1 MTVQFPVLVQTLVM
15 KSDGV
20 KLVLWESGG
29 EYIECNV
36 RDANLIAIYKYI
48 LVITRHRC
56 LIRHMFL
63 SLINPLWMKK
73 RKIMV
78 V

>member
-1 MTVQFPVLVQTLVM
+1 MTVQCPVLVQTLVI
-15 KSDGV
+15 KSGGI
-20 KLVLWESGG
+20 KIVLLESGG
-29 EYIECNV
+29 EYIECDV
-36 RDANLIAIYKYI
+36 RDADLIAIYTYI

-56 LIRHMFL
+56 LIRHVVL

-73 RKIMV
+73 RNIIV

>member
-1 MTVQFPVLVQTLVM
+1 MTVQFPVLVQTLVI
-15 KSDGV
+15 KSGGV

-29 EYIECNV
+29 EYIECDV
-36 RDANLIAIYKYI
+36 RNADLIAIHKYI

-56 LIRHMFL
+56 LIRHVFL
-63 SLINPLWMKK
+63 SLINPLRMKK